1 MIDKSLL
8 FKKNAEAGKKAMRAF
23 RKYALQNEEA
33 TIKECWN
40 HAEYTFRSVVSD
52 YLEEFCDESF
62 RYMYLQN
69 ILEDCRDGMIC
80 QCKKEFLKIEKRRV
94 WINIQKVYVEQT
106 IIPLIHDISNASN
119 GLYSLSKYQFD
130 YQQNRLKISLN
141 ISGQKGISRKLHFH
155 IKYQDLYSDSINH
168 IPADIVTMMNIL
180 ECYGPFISL

>member
-69 ILEDCRDGMIC
+69 IMEDCRDGMIC

-106 IIPLIHDISNASN
+106 IRDFPHHLLSSILCIASVVVMSVCIQKDRKNRAIAIVLPIVLTIAILVLLKLTGRVLIS
-119 GLYSLSKYQFD
+119 
-130 YQQNRLKISLN
+130 
-141 ISGQKGISRKLHFH
+141 
-155 IKYQDLYSDSINH
+155 
-168 IPADIVTMMNIL
+168 
-180 ECYGPFISL
+180 